1 MNLNIVS
8 NVVPNDSVSLKK
20 VIEEKRLL
28 KTKVKLL
35 QIKLLDQDLE
45 SLETRHLSLAPFD
58 LEHLFL
64 TPKHHLICESL
75 IIEKTSD
82 LKLKSYLIYLSY
94 LYSFDFLRLY
104 EEDENEL
111 WQVIEGLNIS
121 QNIKDSLYS
130 LLMNQESPY
139 FSEFAEELNNPEFR
153 EMQRLDKL
161 ILHRKC
167 QRD

>member
-8 NVVPNDSVSLKK
+8 NVVPNKSVTIKK

-45 SLETRHLSLAPFD
+45 YLQSKSLSLETFD
-58 LEHLFL
+58 LEHLYL
-64 TPKHHLICESL
+64 TPMNHLICNSK
-75 IIEKTSD
+75 IIKTPRN
-82 LKLKSYLIYLSY
+82 LKLNSYLIYLSY
-94 LYSFDFLRLY
+94 LYNFDFLKLY
-104 EEDENEL
+104 EEDEKKL
-111 WQVIEGLNIS
+111 WQIIEGLNIS

-130 LLMNQESPY
+130 LLINQESFY
-139 FSEFAEELNNPEFR
+139 FSKFAEELNNPEFR
-153 EMQRLDKL
+153 EKQRLDKM

-167 QRD
+167 QKN

>member
-64 TPKHHLICESL
+64 TPKYHLICESL
-75 IIEKTSD
+75 IIEETSD
-82 LKLKSYLIYLSY
+82 LKLRSYLIYLSY

-130 LLMNQESPY
+130 LLMNQESSY

>member
-1 MNLNIVS
+1 M
-8 NVVPNDSVSLKK
+8 
-20 VIEEKRLL
+20 
-28 KTKVKLL
+28 
-35 QIKLLDQDLE
+35 
-45 SLETRHLSLAPFD
+45 
-58 LEHLFL
+58 
-64 TPKHHLICESL
+64 
-75 IIEKTSD
+75 
-82 LKLKSYLIYLSY
+82 IYLSY

-139 FSEFAEELNNPEFR
+139 FSEFAEQLNNPEFR